1 MFRYCQALIVK
12 NRRLSDYEW
21 MCQLDETKGIILGK
35 TYTESVKSFIGFP
48 VKSAPS
54 LISLK
59 MKVKLAPKIK
69 IKKE

>member
-48 VKSAPS
+48 VKSAP
-54 LISLK
+54 
-59 MKVKLAPKIK
+59 VKSAPKIK